1 MKEGAI
7 SPYIVLAPAEDD
19 ADGEEPQMSIANTGW
34 SEEEM
39 ERMRER
45 IVQLPEMVG
54 VRVEKKYVRKKEY
67 FSIILPI
74 LACKYDGIWLS

>member
-19 ADGEEPQMSIANTGW
+19 ADGEETQMSIANTGW

-39 ERMRER
+39 ERMRA
-45 IVQLPEMVG
+45 MG
-54 VRVEKKYVRKKEY
+54 
-67 FSIILPI
+67 
-74 LACKYDGIWLS
+74 YDGMDIISAWYS

>member
-39 ERMRER
+39 E
-45 IVQLPEMVG
+45 G
-54 VRVEKKYVRKKEY
+54 AKEL
-67 FSIILPI
+67 FCIIKHC
-74 LACKYDGIWLS
+74 AK

>member
-39 ERMRER
+39 ERMRA
-45 IVQLPEMVG
+45 MG
-54 VRVEKKYVRKKEY
+54 
-67 FSIILPI
+67 
-74 LACKYDGIWLS
+74 YDGMDILRAWYSCARHFLFQWAAYLDELRERAKGKFQ

>member
-39 ERMRER
+39 GTGTVYQHEN
-45 IVQLPEMVG
+45 
-54 VRVEKKYVRKKEY
+54 
-67 FSIILPI
+67 F
-74 LACKYDGIWLS
+74 W

>member
-39 ERMRER
+39 ERMRA
-45 IVQLPEMVG
+45 MG
-54 VRVEKKYVRKKEY
+54 
-67 FSIILPI
+67 
-74 LACKYDGIWLS
+74 YDGIDIIRAWYS